1 MPRVV
6 LGTIIAMGAL
16 VLWAPSARL
25 HLWMD
30 EVITLAIAEQP
41 VSEAIRLLERDGSP
55 PLYYLLAKVWQALFG
70 TSEVA
75 VRSLPLS
82 IAVVSASLGA
92 IAMARR
98 TDLRTG
104 WILGALTVVT
114 PGVAYYAT
122 EARPYSLLFGLG
134 LCATVLLY
142 DEVGAP
148 DRRRRVVLAVVLA
161 TTCYTHNWGLF
172 LTAGTL
178 LALAV
183 CYRGRF
189 RARMATA
196 GSVGII
202 VALLY
207 LPWLMILLRQTST
220 TGAPWLAAPAHLE
233 IVLGDLARIFGTA
246 TTALLVIGIV
256 ALGQR
261 AVGSRSYDALLIQV
275 GSTAA
280 LGWVFSMLVTPAFT
294 YRYLMVVV
302 APLLVM
308 LAISSSRS
316 RLFGHAVLA
325 TGVLMGAFTAAV
337 YVDRPIDYKSRAVE
351 VAARVDAQRES
362 GARVAVVAADMSLPA
377 ISYYVDDSLQNE
389 VTFISFQGR
398 ASEPRILDW
407 RDITDVMQRWQ
418 PRTALEPVLDDVD
431 IVMFL
436 HEQAPMRSNRVTDYW
451 RARES
456 ALERASTTMA
466 THPRLHAIDEW
477 SHGEWL
483 ARVYVVDP

>member
-1 MPRVV
+1 M
-6 LGTIIAMGAL
+6 
-16 VLWAPSARL
+16 
-25 HLWMD
+25 
-30 EVITLAIAEQP
+30 
-41 VSEAIRLLERDGSP
+41 
-55 PLYYLLAKVWQALFG
+55 
-70 TSEVA
+70 
-75 VRSLPLS
+75 
-82 IAVVSASLGA
+82 
-92 IAMARR
+92 
-98 TDLRTG
+98 
-104 WILGALTVVT
+104 
-114 PGVAYYAT
+114 
-122 EARPYSLLFGLG
+122 
-134 LCATVLLY
+134 
-142 DEVGAP
+142 
-148 DRRRRVVLAVVLA
+148 VLA

-337 YVDRPIDYKSRAVE
+337 
-351 VAARVDAQRES
+351 
-362 GARVAVVAADMSLPA
+362 
-377 ISYYVDDSLQNE
+377 
-389 VTFISFQGR
+389 
-398 ASEPRILDW
+398 
-407 RDITDVMQRWQ
+407 
-418 PRTALEPVLDDVD
+418 
-431 IVMFL
+431 
-436 HEQAPMRSNRVTDYW
+436 
-451 RARES
+451 
-456 ALERASTTMA
+456 
-466 THPRLHAIDEW
+466 
-477 SHGEWL
+477 
-483 ARVYVVDP
+483 